1 MPLSTEYVLHKT
13 KDANEFEDMVCDVCI
28 KRFGRDFQRY
38 GRNGQKQLGVDIISV
53 DSKELIC
60 VQCKNYV
67 IIKNDIR
74 TIIDKVM
81 QFNNPISKFI
91 IATSSSRDANLQ
103 NYIIEMCQEYNIN
116 FDVGIMFWEEIS
128 SIVSEHEELLLKY
141 YPKSNKNS
149 IEWLVSEFNRLMNKY
164 DIFRLVQI
172 DPVVGM
178 PEYYVDQYELFY
190 DELGEKLI
198 QVNTL
203 QNHSKYVV
211 INSFRDEIQA
221 YFCCLYLKLFPTN
234 NNMFTMQ
241 NIFDLRDI
249 NNEGSK
255 IRKEI
260 YDYKRELDK
269 LYGQINESCS
279 MFSVRLYQ

>member
-1 MPLSTEYVLHKT
+1 MPLSSEYVLHET

-67 IIKNDIR
+67 IIKRDIR

-116 FDVGIMFWEEIS
+116 FDVRIMFWEEIS
-128 SIVSEHEELLLKY
+128 SIISEHEELLLKY
-141 YPKSNKNS
+141 YPKNNKNS
-149 IEWLVSEFNRLMNKY
+149 IEWLVSEFNRLMDKY
-164 DIFRLVQI
+164 DIFRLVHV
-172 DPVVGM
+172 DPVVGI
-178 PEYYVDQYELFY
+178 PEYYVDQYTLFY

-203 QNHSKYVV
+203 QKHSKFVV

-221 YFCCLYLKLFPTN
+221 YFGYLNSKLFPAN
-234 NNMFTMQ
+234 NNMFTIQ
-241 NIFDLRDI
+241 NIFDLKDV
-249 NNEGSK
+249 NNENSK
-255 IRKEI
+255 IKKEI
-260 YDYKRELDK
+260 YNYKRELDE
-269 LYGQINESCS
+269 LYRQINEGCS
-279 MFSVRLYQ
+279 MFLVRQYQ